1 MKSVIFFYKEDLEM
15 DFEKIEK
22 LFNQSKGAYSQVQ
35 KRLKEVVDI
44 KKESEKKLKLT
55 EQAQVFLQK
64 VAQNTQEKLKFQIE
78 DIVNLALES
87 VFPNEYEFKIEFNVS
102 RGKTDCELI
111 FLDKRTGKTI
121 DPMEASGGGVVD
133 LTTFALR
140 ISAWALENG
149 TDNLIILDEPFK
161 FISRDL
167 QARAGE
173 ILKILSEKMK
183 LQILMVTHIPEF
195 IEVAD
200 KVFEVKKNENG
211 ISTIIER

>member
-1 MKSVIFFYKEDLEM
+1 M
-15 DFEKIEK
+15 DFERIEK
-22 LFNQSKGAYSQVQ
+22 LFNQSKGAYSQIQ
-35 KRLKEVVDI
+35 KRLKETVEL
-44 KKESEKKLKLT
+44 KKESERKLKLL

-64 VAQNTQEKLKFQIE
+64 VAQSTQEKLKYQIE

-102 RGKTDCELI
+102 RGKTDAELI
-111 FLDKRTGKTI
+111 FLDKKTGKTI
-121 DPMEASGGGVVD
+121 DPMEASGGGVID
-133 LTTFALR
+133 LTAFSLR

-167 QARAGE
+167 QERAGE
-173 ILKILSEKMK
+173 ILKTLSEKMK
-183 LQILMVTHIPEF
+183 LQIIMVTHIPEF

-200 KVFEVKKNENG
+200 KVFEVKKNENK
-211 ISTIIER
+211 ISRIIER